1 MLLYIAQF
9 IGLTGAAMVLYAY
22 FMISQRKWSEQ
33 QKIYHITN
41 IVGAGCILF
50 SLAFNFN
57 IAAFVIQIF
66 WIIIG
71 VLGLIKLM
79 RQYKKEE

>member
-1 MLLYIAQF
+1 MLSYVAQV
-9 IGLTGAAMVLYAY
+9 IGLVGAAFVLYAY

-33 QKIYHITN
+33 QKVYHVTN
-41 IVGAGCILF
+41 IVGAGFILF

-66 WIIIG
+66 WIVIG
-71 VLGLIKLM
+71 VLGLFKLS
-79 RQYKKEE
+79 RQRS